1 VIISPLTEKGLIDH
15 TVYDHS
21 SISATLSRLFKLDL
35 LTNRDRAASALDHLL
50 SRGTARDD
58 APVTLPSPAASGI
71 PDCEDPAAGV
81 LAGDAET
88 FLGKLEGP
96 LEPTLAGF
104 MHVAVARQLQVAAAI
119 DRDVDRAI
127 ARVGKAL
134 QSEFESAAT
143 KGEAVRL
150 LRKAEVAYQA
160 WRHPEKP

>member
-1 VIISPLTEKGLIDH
+1 
-15 TVYDHS
+15 
-21 SISATLSRLFKLDL
+21 
-35 LTNRDRAASALDHLL
+35 
-50 SRGTARDD
+50 
-58 APVTLPSPAASGI
+58 
-71 PDCEDPAAGV
+71 V

-127 ARVGKAL
+127 ARVGKTL
-134 QSEFESAAT
+134 QSEFESVTT

-150 LRKAEVAYQA
+150 LRKAEVAYEA
-160 WRHPEKP
+160 WRHPHKP